1 MEQKVLKPSERIG
14 EIRDKIIQD
23 MVSAYKKK
31 VAAEAASLETDNPSI
46 LGCKTFFSPASC
58 RSNSLF
64 NMDTCIKTVE
74 FCEKPEVWIQAI
86 LDYLDDLPIKTL
98 DVSDPQSTTADPSP
112 PQPSQGSPAT
122 SEEL

>member
-58 RSNSLF
+58 RSNSSLF
-64 NMDTCIKTVE
+64 DMDTCTKTVE

-86 LDYLDDLPIKTL
+86 LDYLDDLPGSGSVSNGGPRDL
-98 DVSDPQSTTADPSP
+98 DIHLQRRRNYERS
-112 PQPSQGSPAT
+112 
-122 SEEL
+122 